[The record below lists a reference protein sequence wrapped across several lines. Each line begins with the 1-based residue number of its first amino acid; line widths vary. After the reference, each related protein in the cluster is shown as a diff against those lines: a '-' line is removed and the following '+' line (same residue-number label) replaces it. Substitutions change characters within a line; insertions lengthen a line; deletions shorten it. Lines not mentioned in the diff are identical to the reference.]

1 MINESDIINLFPTP
15 IYKTK
20 FYRKLTLIEKNILF
34 SQKEKTIENV
44 GNRRSVNS
52 YILDLPML
60 SQFKKDIES
69 EVNKFF
75 QFVYKPKN
83 DILLYITQSW
93 INITE
98 EKEHHHTH
106 THPNSLLSGIFYLQ
120 ADSNNDNV
128 SFSDPKKYHN
138 HSCFSVEPRQHD
150 NYTASSFM
158 LPIETSDLILFQ
170 SSIPHNVEP
179 KFGKN
184 TRISLSFN
192 TFFKG
197 SLGSENLLTQLTL

>member
-128 SFSDPKKYHN
+128 SFSDPKKLY
-138 HSCFSVEPRQHD
+138 SSFTVEPYQHD

-170 SSIPHNVEP
+170 SSIPHKVES
-179 KFGKN
+179 KVGKK

-197 SLGSENLLTQLTL
+197 SIGDEYSLTQLIL